1 MYFNFFNFFLLA
13 CNPACTGAKREC
25 KDGDCVCEDGFQ
37 DIDDDGDCEKSR
49 KITDIEKNTLYY
61 LQLFLL
67 LACIPRTVFSVKPQN
82 GSKKFIKSTFW
93 AFFSWNFDFFPI
105 QIVFPSL
112 HS

>member
-67 LACIPRTVFSVKPQN
+67 LAFIPRTVFSVKPQN
-82 GSKKFIKSTFW
+82 GSKKFIKSTF
-93 AFFSWNFDFFPI
+93 
-105 QIVFPSL
+105 
-112 HS
+112 